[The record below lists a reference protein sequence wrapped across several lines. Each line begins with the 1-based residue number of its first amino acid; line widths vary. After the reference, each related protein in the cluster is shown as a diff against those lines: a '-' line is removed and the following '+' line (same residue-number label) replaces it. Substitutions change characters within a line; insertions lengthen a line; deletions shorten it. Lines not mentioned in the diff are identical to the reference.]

1 MPEDRPRVPPL
12 PSRRRVL
19 ALGLQLGGTA
29 VVAVSLAGCG
39 IRLEDDAPRVPGLPA
54 RRPAPGEAFL
64 LTLRRHSTDL
74 AVQARALGGSAKT
87 VPARLA
93 VLHARQAV
101 VLEAELV
108 RLGVPRTVLDAP
120 VATATPGSTKG
131 PTTGS
136 TGTPTASSGSGTT
149 PPAGPRGPAA
159 LAASEA
165 ADLGPTAVAA
175 LAGVGPDTIALAGS
189 LLAQRAAAATLL
201 GEPATWPDPSW
212 SEPSLAASY
221 LEGTRAAAYA
231 FEVVAAQSPKGAQRT
246 LAVSTLA
253 ALQARESEQ
262 EVLAG
267 ASATPPA
274 LGYPLPF
281 AVTTP
286 TAARTLAV
294 KVLTDLRAAVARELG
309 STGGDVGPLGAVVQ
323 WLAETEVLAS
333 RWGVALAPFPGLT

>member
-1 MPEDRPRVPPL
+1 MLEDRTGVPPL
-12 PSRRRVL
+12 PTRRAVL
-19 ALGLQLGGTA
+19 ALGLRLGGAAA
-29 VVAVSLAGCG
+29 VAASLAGCG
-39 IRLEDDAPRVPGLPA
+39 IRLEDDAPRVPGLPT
-54 RRPAPGEAFL
+54 RQPVPGEAFL
-64 LTLRRHSTDL
+64 VTLRRHSTDL
-74 AVQARALGGSAKT
+74 AAEAKALGGSTKT

-93 VLHARQAV
+93 VLHARQAA

-108 RLGVPRTVLDAP
+108 RLGVPRTVIDAP
-120 VATATPGSTKG
+120 VATATPRSTSPTAGSTA
-131 PTTGS
+131 
-136 TGTPTASSGSGTT
+136 TPTGSSGSGTT
-149 PPAGPRGPAA
+149 TGAGPKGPAA

-165 ADLGPTAVAA
+165 ADLGPAAVAA
-175 LAGVGPDTIALAGS
+175 LAGVGPDAIALAGS
-189 LLAQRAAAATLL
+189 LLAQRACAATLL
-201 GEPATWPDPSW
+201 GAPATWPDPSW

-221 LEGTRAAAYA
+221 LDATRAAAYA

-246 LAVSTLA
+246 LAASTLA
-253 ALQARESEQ
+253 ALQARQSEQ
-262 EVLAG
+262 EALAG

-286 TAARTLAV
+286 AAARTLAV

>member
-1 MPEDRPRVPPL
+1 MLEDRTGVPPL
-12 PSRRRVL
+12 PTRRTVL
-19 ALGLQLGGTA
+19 ALGLRLGGAAA
-29 VVAVSLAGCG
+29 VVASLAGCG
-39 IRLEDDAPRVPGLPA
+39 IRLEDDAPRVPGLPT
-54 RRPAPGEAFL
+54 RKPVPGETFL

-74 AVQARALGGSAKT
+74 AAQAKGLGGSTKT
-87 VPARLA
+87 VPARLS
-93 VLHARQAV
+93 VLHARQAA

-108 RLGVPRTVLDAP
+108 HLGVPQTVIDAP
-120 VATATPGSTKG
+120 VASPTPGATTSTTATP
-131 PTTGS
+131 TG
-136 TGTPTASSGSGTT
+136 SSGSGTT
-149 PPAGPRGPAA
+149 TAAGPKGLAA
-159 LAASEA
+159 LAASESG
-165 ADLGPTAVAA
+165 DLGPAAVAA

-201 GEPATWPDPSW
+201 GAPATWPDPSW

-221 LEGTRAAAYA
+221 LEATRAAAYA
-231 FEVVAAQSPKGAQRT
+231 FEVVAAQSPTGAQRT
-246 LAVSTLA
+246 LAASTLA
-253 ALQARESEQ
+253 ALQARQSEQ

-281 AVTTP
+281 AVTNP
-286 TAARTLAV
+286 AAARTLAV

-309 STGGDVGPLGAVVQ
+309 STGGDRGPLGAVVQ